1 MCCHCGSGDL
11 LGFASRL
18 LIEMAHFCAF
28 GCQGSC
34 WNHKRLDKW
43 RIRSRIIAISEHVT
57 RRLSPRIAKQEAS
70 GNFLESVGSSFT
82 SYAIHLQKDAGE
94 RVEDFLQFFDQRRS
108 LFLREPDERAELV
121 KQSVAVGIV
130 FANACNRRAVGLEL

>member
-1 MCCHCGSGDL
+1 MRAFEFIVS
-11 LGFASRL
+11 FRL
-18 LIEMAHFCAF
+18 AGANCRTGAPKAH
-28 GCQGSC
+28 Q
-34 WNHKRLDKW
+34 D
-43 RIRSRIIAISEHVT
+43 VT

-70 GNFLESVGSSFT
+70 SHFLESVGSSFT

-121 KQSVAVGIV
+121 KQGVAVGIV
-130 FANACNRRAVGLEL
+130 I

>member
-1 MCCHCGSGDL
+1 MVSIRASAVKGKRAFVLRQCGDL
-11 LGFASRL
+11 RTYQPHA
-18 LIEMAHFCAF
+18 
-28 GCQGSC
+28 
-34 WNHKRLDKW
+34 KW
-43 RIRSRIIAISEHVT
+43 RIRSRIVAISEHVT

-70 GNFLESVGSSFT
+70 GHFLESVGSSFT